1 MEDSSKK
8 SESQNAETLPPP
20 YEGEMQEIKLT
31 EPTYPGV
38 VQGLGNDVPSHS
50 GGVPQVQPVVTVH
63 SQTAISILTRPEPPI
78 DSYIGCSIFVLL
90 FCCLPFGIVALV
102 FASQSRSREAVRD
115 FPGARQASS
124 QAKFWSFA
132 GFFTGLVI
140 LVGVILVVVFTT

>member
-50 GGVPQVQPVVTVH
+50 GGVPQ
-63 SQTAISILTRPEPPI
+63 
-78 DSYIGCSIFVLL
+78 
-90 FCCLPFGIVALV
+90 
-102 FASQSRSREAVRD
+102 SRSREAVRD